1 MKKFKNMKKTL
12 MILMAVALI
21 ALPTMAQQS
30 WNNQQSV
37 YGQQYRQRSTP
48 MSTSTYHNTTFHSTG
63 SSMMHTGS
71 SYSARPVINY
81 YGSAVSNGG
90 GPNRRRGLINWGSGD
105 DTGGGA
111 GGTGGGEGEG
121 GYVGDIGGG
130 GGGGL
135 VTPDYGDDD
144 DRPNGSPLGDA
155 ALPLLLLACAFAFG
169 KWIAKTKPLR

>member
-1 MKKFKNMKKTL
+1 MKKTL

-48 MSTSTYHNTTFHSTG
+48 MSTATYHNTTFHSTG

-90 GPNRRRGLINWGSGD
+90 GPNRRRGLINWGPGD
-105 DTGGGA
+105 DTGGGV
-111 GGTGGGEGEG
+111 TGEG
-121 GYVGDIGGG
+121 GSGEVGEGGEIIV

-135 VTPDYGDDD
+135 VTPDQDDND

-155 ALPLLLLACAFAFG
+155 ALPLLLLACAYLIMRATRTR
-169 KWIAKTKPLR
+169 AKKG

>member
-1 MKKFKNMKKTL
+1 MKKTL

-105 DTGGGA
+105 DTGGEI
-111 GGTGGGEGEG
+111 TGGGDYEEG
-121 GYVGDIGGG
+121 DPIITGGG
-130 GGGGL
+130 I
-135 VTPDYGDDD
+135 VTPDQNDEDE
-144 DRPNGSPLGDA
+144 RPNGSPLGDA

>member
-48 MSTSTYHNTTFHSTG
+48 MSTATYHNTTFHSTG

-90 GPNRRRGLINWGSGD
+90 GPNRRRGLINWGPGGD
-105 DTGGGA
+105 DTGGEI
-111 GGTGGGEGEG
+111 TGDGDYEEG
-121 GYVGDIGGG
+121 DPIITGGG
-130 GGGGL
+130 GGSGI
-135 VTPDYGDDD
+135 VTPDQGDDD
-144 DRPNGSPLGDA
+144 DRPNGTPLGDA

>member
-48 MSTSTYHNTTFHSTG
+48 MSTAIYHNTTFHSTG

-105 DTGGGA
+105 DTGGGVS
-111 GGTGGGEGEG
+111 GESGEG
-121 GYVGDIGGG
+121 GYVGEGGDWSSDG
-130 GGGGL
+130 EGIGGGL
-135 VTPDYGDDD
+135 VTPDQGDDD
-144 DRPNGSPLGDA
+144 DRPNGTPIGDA

-169 KWIAKTKPLR
+169 KWIAKTK

>member
-48 MSTSTYHNTTFHSTG
+48 MSTATYHNTTFHSTG

-105 DTGGGA
+105 DTGGEI
-111 GGTGGGEGEG
+111 TGGGGYEEG
-121 GYVGDIGGG
+121 DPIITGGG
-130 GGGGL
+130 GGGGI
-135 VTPDYGDDD
+135 VTPDQGDDD

>member
-48 MSTSTYHNTTFHSTG
+48 MSTATYHNTTFHSTG

-105 DTGGGA
+105 DTGGKI
-111 GGTGGGEGEG
+111 TGDGDYEEG
-121 GYVGDIGGG
+121 DPIITGGG

-135 VTPDYGDDD
+135 VTPDQDDED

>member
-1 MKKFKNMKKTL
+1 MKKTL

-48 MSTSTYHNTTFHSTG
+48 MSTATYHNTTFHSTG

-105 DTGGGA
+105 DTYGGV
-111 GGTGGGEGEG
+111 TGEG
-121 GYVGDIGGG
+121 GSGDYEEGDPIIVGGG
-130 GGGGL
+130 GGGGI
-135 VTPDYGDDD
+135 VTPDQDDED
-144 DRPNGSPLGDA
+144 DRPNGSPIGDA
-155 ALPLLLLACAFAFG
+155 ALPLLLLACAYLIMRATRTR
-169 KWIAKTKPLR
+169 AKKG

>member
-1 MKKFKNMKKTL
+1 MKKTL

-48 MSTSTYHNTTFHSTG
+48 MSTATYHNTTFHSTG

-130 GGGGL
+130 GL
-135 VTPDYGDDD
+135 VTPDQDDDD
-144 DRPNGSPLGDA
+144 DRPNGSPLGDV
-155 ALPLLLLACAFAFG
+155 ALPLLLLACAYLIMRATRTR
-169 KWIAKTKPLR
+169 AKKG

>member
-48 MSTSTYHNTTFHSTG
+48 MSTATYHNTTFHSTG

-105 DTGGGA
+105 DTGGEI
-111 GGTGGGEGEG
+111 TGGGGYEEG
-121 GYVGDIGGG
+121 DPIITGGG
-130 GGGGL
+130 GGGGI
-135 VTPDYGDDD
+135 VTPDQGDDD

-155 ALPLLLLACAFAFG
+155 ALPLLLLACAYLIMRATRTR
-169 KWIAKTKPLR
+169 AKKG

>member
-1 MKKFKNMKKTL
+1 MKKTL

-48 MSTSTYHNTTFHSTG
+48 MSTATYHNTTFHSTG

-105 DTGGGA
+105 DTGGEI
-111 GGTGGGEGEG
+111 TGGGDYEEG
-121 GYVGDIGGG
+121 DPIITGGG

-135 VTPDYGDDD
+135 VTPDQDDDD

-155 ALPLLLLACAFAFG
+155 ALPLLLLACAYLIMRATRTR
-169 KWIAKTKPLR
+169 AKKG